1 VTISTYQRWRALRAI
16 SLLGGLAWL
25 TGCGG
30 GGSSNNT
37 VTLQG
42 LVNQTQSAQGLPGL
56 AAAIISSDKI
66 QFSVAGVR
74 KVGAPDPIS
83 ESDRFHLGSNTKAMT
98 ATLAATLVDSG
109 VISWDSTLAGV
120 FPDLAASMRPEYQ
133 SVTLAQLLTHRG
145 GIIAL
150 TDPVDIATVPAALV
164 APNASRTA
172 LTQWLLQQA
181 PTVAPGTA
189 LYSNAGYAVA
199 AAMLE
204 RKTGQ
209 TYETLLNAMVLQPLG
224 VTPTYGWPAA
234 GGATQPWGHELVGTM
249 WVPNDPDAAANQ
261 FPTAFTPAGN
271 VSLNIG
277 DYAKFVQSHLRGLRG
292 LSGYLSPQT
301 YTYLHTSQG
310 DYALGWLVKTLSGVI
325 TSAHDGSAG
334 TFYALVAIQPSR
346 DRAAVVLCNGYSVAL
361 ANAANALALKLLAV
375 PL

>member
-1 VTISTYQRWRALRAI
+1 
-16 SLLGGLAWL
+16 
-25 TGCGG
+25 
-30 GGSSNNT
+30 
-37 VTLQG
+37 VTLQS
-42 LVNQTQSAQGLPGL
+42 LVNQTHSAQGLPGL

-66 QFSVAGVR
+66 QVGVAGIR
-74 KVGAPDPIS
+74 KVGAPDLIS

-98 ATLAATLVDSG
+98 STLAATLVDSG
-109 VISWDSTLAGV
+109 VIAWDSTLAGV
-120 FPDLAASMRPEYQ
+120 FPDLAAAMRPEYQ

-150 TDPVDIATVPAALV
+150 TDPADIATVPAALL

-172 LTQWLLQQA
+172 LTQWLLQQPPA
-181 PTVAPGTA
+181 VAAGTA
-189 LYSNAGYAVA
+189 LYSNGGYAIA

-204 RKTGQ
+204 RKAGQ
-209 TYETLLNAMVLQPLG
+209 SYEALLNIMVLQPLG
-224 VTPTYGWPAA
+224 ITPAFGWPAA
-234 GGATQPWGHELVGTM
+234 GGATQPWGHELVGTS

-301 YTYLHTSQG
+301 YTYLHTPQG
-310 DYALGWLVKTLSGVI
+310 DFALGWLVKTLNGVI
-325 TSAHDGSAG
+325 THAHDGSAG

-346 DRAAVVLCNGYSVAL
+346 DRAVVVLCNGYSVAL
-361 ANAANALALKLLAV
+361 ANAANALALKLLEV